1 LSPSFAFDN
10 DLHPSHVYAF
20 NARFTEGDK
29 KATVDAL
36 NNTQFKVAAISGLT
50 KSLALKYGL
59 ESA

>member
-1 LSPSFAFDN
+1 MTSTHL
-10 DLHPSHVYAF
+10 HVYAF

-59 ESA
+59 ESS